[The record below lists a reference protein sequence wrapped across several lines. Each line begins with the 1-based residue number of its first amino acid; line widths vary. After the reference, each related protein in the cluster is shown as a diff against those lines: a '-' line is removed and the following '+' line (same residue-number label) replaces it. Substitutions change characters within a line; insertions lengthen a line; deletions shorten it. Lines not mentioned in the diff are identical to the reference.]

1 MTKLFSHMDLSAKR
15 LSSGNYQVRFS
26 FNGFYGYLLVE
37 SMVPVESVIKD
48 IIEHVD
54 AMNYPE
60 RYFQKNL
67 LSMAKPEPQTGRIL
81 VFREATQAM
90 AA

>member
-1 MTKLFSHMDLSAKR
+1 MELNAKR

-26 FNGFYGYLLVE
+26 FNGFYGYVLVE
-37 SMVPVESVIKD
+37 SMSTVENVVKD
-48 IIEHVD
+48 ILEHIE

-60 RYFQKNL
+60 RYFQRNL
-67 LSMAKPEPQTGRIL
+67 LSMAKPKPQTGRIL
-81 VFREATQAM
+81 VFREAAQAM

>member
-1 MTKLFSHMDLSAKR
+1 MELSAKK

-26 FNGFYGYLLVE
+26 LNGYYGYILVE
-37 SMVPVESVIKD
+37 SVVPMESIVKD
-48 IIEHVD
+48 IIEHVE
-54 AMNYPE
+54 AMNCPE

-67 LSMAKPEPQTGRIL
+67 LSMAKPKLQNGKIL
-81 VFREATQAM
+81 VFRESAQAM